1 MKIIIINI
9 EPSMRELTPCLHV
22 HVKVEHDLTNVYHLK
37 VSGSMFS
44 SDGKLVAKGEEMRD
58 GDYDVSSSDY
68 KITSSCDIQVV
79 DMPNSQGEHFETILK
94 FPVNSKVF
102 EHIENLRLVNED
114 RAVLLNFLFKIA
126 FIEHNFKFDS
136 DSNTIEIKNTNQSLG
151 KVKLFDIKQLREK
164 QNYKIY
170 SSEWIS
176 KYMSP
181 LGFVKIIMFEINQ
194 SLLENVSNFTSNDI
208 NVPLFKLRI
217 EAAIS
222 SLHKMENHIKKGEWT
237 QVAEQLRDIQLFK
250 SDMKRDVKIL
260 LEKSTN
266 LPAGKAEKF
275 TMALDHLYDVSSQF
289 HHSVEQTGNLTPII
303 NVNKEDA
310 YFIYMLML
318 SITQLLIKKLD
329 YMKRNSSNQS

>member
-1 MKIIIINI
+1 
-9 EPSMRELTPCLHV
+9 MRELIPCLHV
-22 HVKVEHDLTNVYHLK
+22 RVIIEHDLTNVYHLK

-44 SDGKLVAKGEEMRD
+44 SDGKLVAKSEEMRD

-68 KITSSCDIQVV
+68 KVISSCDIQVV
-79 DMPNSQGEHFETILK
+79 DMPNSQGEYFETIMK
-94 FPVNSKVF
+94 FSVNSKVF
-102 EHIENLRLVNED
+102 EHIENLRLSNED
-114 RAVLLNFLFKIA
+114 RDVLLNFLFKIT

-136 DSNTIEIKNTNQSLG
+136 DSNTLGIKNTNQSLG
-151 KVKLFDIKQLREK
+151 KVNLFKIKQLRERE
-164 QNYKIY
+164 NHIIH
-170 SSEWIS
+170 SSEWIN

-181 LGFVKIIMFEINQ
+181 LGFGKVIVFEVNQ
-194 SLLENVSNFTSNDI
+194 SLLEDVSNFSSNDI
-208 NVPLFKLRI
+208 NAPLFKQRI

-222 SLHKMENHIKKGEWT
+222 SLHKMDNYIKKGDWT

-250 SDMKRDVKIL
+250 SDMKKDVKTL

-266 LPAGKAEKF
+266 LPPDKTEKF

-289 HHSVEQTGNLTPII
+289 HHSVDQTGKLTPII